1 MSQGINGL
9 FHDPTRGC
17 AARGGKPEISVNKG
31 KKPQSGLP
39 GNSRSHRLQPAEDG
53 GDLEGTPGEA
63 RFAHIK
69 YDDPP

>member
-1 MSQGINGL
+1 
-9 FHDPTRGC
+9 
-17 AARGGKPEISVNKG
+17 
-31 KKPQSGLP
+31 LP

-63 RFAHIK
+63 RFSYIK